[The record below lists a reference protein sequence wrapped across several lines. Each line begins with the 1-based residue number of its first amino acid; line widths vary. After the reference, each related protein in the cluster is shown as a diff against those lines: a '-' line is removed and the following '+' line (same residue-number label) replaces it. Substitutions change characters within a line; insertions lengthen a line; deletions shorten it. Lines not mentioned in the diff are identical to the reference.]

1 MQFAFKNWTVK
12 MFAATATYHIM
23 PCSSSYE
30 QPRHPLSKIFLLF
43 SYLKSCIILTYS
55 KYRFVNYNFN
65 WSNGRF
71 TYRYLVTTSP
81 SSR

>member
-30 QPRHPLSKIFLLF
+30 QPRHPLSKILFLFILFIYCILYFLIIKLIKNTFLL
-43 SYLKSCIILTYS
+43 
-55 KYRFVNYNFN
+55 N
-65 WSNGRF
+65 
-71 TYRYLVTTSP
+71 
-81 SSR
+81 